1 MQILRTPD
9 ERFADLPGYAF
20 TPHYVEVPATPE
32 APDGEMLRIH
42 YLDES
47 PTGAASGETVLLV
60 HGEPSWS
67 YLYRDMI
74 GPLVAAGHRVVVP
87 DLVGFGRSDKPAD
100 TDDYTYGRHVA
111 WMQALLFDHLDL
123 TDVTLFGQD
132 WGGLVGLRV
141 LASDP
146 DRFARIVLANT
157 GLPTG
162 LSPLSDAFM
171 AWQKFSRETP
181 VFDVGFLINAATV
194 RDLSPG
200 EIAAYDAPFP
210 DDTYKAGARIFP
222 SLVPT
227 GPDDPAAAANQA
239 AWEVLEAWTKP
250 MLLCF
255 SDSDPVTRGGDQIFL
270 RKVPGT
276 EGQAHTTVENAHHFL
291 QEDAPERLAEIINGL
306 LSTDGGAR

>member
-9 ERFADLPGYAF
+9 DRFDGLVDYDFTAHYAQ
-20 TPHYVEVPATPE
+20 VPTTPE
-32 APDGEMLRIH
+32 APGDETLRIH
-42 YLDES
+42 YLDER
-47 PTGAASGETVLLV
+47 PDGPGSGETVLLL

-67 YLYRDMI
+67 YLYRNMI
-74 GPLVAAGHRVVVP
+74 RPLVAAGHRVVVP

-100 TDDYTYGRHVA
+100 TADYTYARHVA
-111 WMQALLFDHLDL
+111 WMRALLVDHLDL
-123 TDVTLFGQD
+123 DRITFFGQD
-132 WGGLVGLRV
+132 WGGLIGLRV
-141 LASDP
+141 LAGDP

-181 VFDVGFLINAATV
+181 VFDIGFLINAATV
-194 RDLSPG
+194 RDLSAD

-210 DDTYKAGARIFP
+210 DDTYKAGARILP

-239 AWEVLEAWTKP
+239 AWDVLRAWTKP
-250 MLLCF
+250 LLLCF
-255 SDSDPVTRGGDQIFL
+255 SDSDPVTRGGDAIFT
-270 RKVPGT
+270 REVPGAA
-276 EGQAHTTVENAHHFL
+276 GQAHTTIEGAHHFL
-291 QEDAPERLAEIINGL
+291 QEDAADRLAVIINDL
-306 LSTDGGAR
+306 IDRNA